1 MQGRVFAD
9 RKPFKGLEA
18 YCADAQ
24 MYVDGPFDSE
34 EEDSKTGDE
43 TKRKHKGKSKSTR
56 KPECLK

>member
-18 YCADAQ
+18 YCADAK

-34 EEDSKTGDE
+34 EEDSKTE
-43 TKRKHKGKSKSTR
+43 TIIKEST
-56 KPECLK
+56 KATATALGNLSV